1 MAAQPANEW
10 LVIEPAGGVTVVR
23 FAPEC
28 GHFLKDETIKA
39 LGERLFGLLADGHRR
54 LVLNLEHLVRL
65 DSLLLG
71 KFVALHKK
79 ALAAGGGVVLCHLS
93 PQLYDVFQILQL
105 TGFLR
110 IYGTEAE
117 AVQNV

>member
-1 MAAQPANEW
+1 MSVQPANEW
-10 LVIEPAGGVTVVR
+10 LVIEPAGGATVVR

-28 GHFLKDETIKA
+28 AHFLQDDTIKA
-39 LGERLFGLLADGHRR
+39 LGERLFGLVAGGQRR

-79 ALAAGGGVVLCHLS
+79 ALAGGGRVVFCRLS
-93 PQLYDVFQILQL
+93 PQLYEVFQMLQL